1 MTPNTAMRPGRCA
14 PAGLPG
20 GWLLPEDLLAL
31 RAATAPTASFGIP
44 AQRIAPVGCPPRGTW
59 VIPPPRITRSI
70 GVELLPVG
78 STVDPAMPSDAA
90 VERVRSAQPTTT
102 AGIRSKVE
110 PGRSSSARWS
120 RPVLVCAAAVAIAV
134 GVGAPTFGEDTRSLT
149 VTVDGHP
156 RIFTTAAGTVAEAL
170 ASVGIPVGAHD
181 VLAPG
186 PNAPVGEGS
195 AITIRRGRLV
205 TVDLDH
211 HRRQLWT
218 TATTVDQALVE
229 LGLNVQD
236 YRISADRSRRIGP
249 DGIRLTGQ
257 KLHTVMLVDGAG
269 APRSVRA
276 PGGRVTDVLAAQD
289 ISLTARDKVAPALGT
304 TIADGER
311 IIVTR
316 IQVSNRIV
324 SRKIGQPAPTAVEA
338 DTLDR
343 GNTKIANPGI
353 DGQRNLTIRRT
364 TVNGRSIEKVIANT
378 VVRKAQAKVTE
389 VGTRESGLP
398 DSWSVPWDRM
408 AFCESTSRWS
418 VNTGNG
424 TYGGL
429 QFMTST
435 WLEYGGE
442 EFASRADLATKE
454 QQIIVAERLYA
465 KEGLAPWH
473 CARLLGWG
481 FGKYQ
486 G

>member
-1 MTPNTAMRPGRCA
+1 M
-14 PAGLPG
+14 
-20 GWLLPEDLLAL
+20 LPEDLLAL
-31 RAATAPTASFGIP
+31 RAAAPAASFGIP
-44 AQRIAPVGCPPRGTW
+44 AQRSAPVDRRPRGTW
-59 VIPPPRITRSI
+59 VVPPPRIARPI
-70 GVELLPVG
+70 GPVVVELLPVADE
-78 STVDPAMPSDAA
+78 SVVDPAMSPVAA
-90 VERVRSAQPTTT
+90 AARVRSALPTAN
-102 AGIRSKVE
+102 AGIRSNVE
-110 PGRSSSARWS
+110 RARSSSVRWS
-120 RPVLVCAAAVAIAV
+120 RPVLVGAVAVAVAV
-134 GVGAPTFGEDTRSLT
+134 GVGAPTFGDDTRSLT
-149 VTVDGHP
+149 VTIDGHP

-170 ASVGIPVGAHD
+170 ASVGILVGAHD

-195 AITIRRGRLV
+195 AISIRRGRLV
-205 TVDLDH
+205 TVDLDQ

-229 LGLNVQD
+229 LGVNTQD

-249 DGIRLTGQ
+249 DGISFTGQ
-257 KLHTVMLVDGAG
+257 KLHNVVLVDGAG
-269 APRSVRA
+269 TPRSVRA

-289 ISLTARDKVAPALGT
+289 ISLTGQDTVAPALGT

-316 IQVSNRIV
+316 IRVSNRIV
-324 SRKIGQPAPTAVEA
+324 SQKIGQPAPTTVEA
-338 DTLDR
+338 DTLDK
-343 GNTKIANPGI
+343 GNTKIASPGH
-353 DGQRNLTIRRT
+353 DGQRNLTIRRI
-364 TVNGRSIEKVIANT
+364 TVNGRSTDKIIANT
-378 VVRKAQAKVTE
+378 VVRKAEAKITE

-398 DSWSVPWDRM
+398 DSWSVPWDKM

-429 QFMTST
+429 QFMTPT
-435 WLEYGGE
+435 WLEYGGG

-465 KEGLAPWH
+465 TEGLAPWH